1 MQRELSAAAGIAAVL
16 VILFVAPA
24 WVFGLVAG
32 ALGLLTLAEFLGLAG
47 KAGIPVPRYVVL
59 GVATLILGQA
69 AFPLVSRSGLAVG
82 GALFAAAAIFSLA
95 TLASDVPVA
104 DALAA
109 VAAPC
114 AGILLIVL
122 PVCGL
127 IWLAHVDLS
136 GAGQKFGPR
145 LILFLLVTIWG
156 CDSAAY
162 YVGRRFG
169 RRKLAPA
176 VSPGKTIEGTIGGFL
191 GSLAVSAAASVLFL
205 QEFRPAEAALVGGIA
220 SSAGQIGDL
229 VESMFKRAA
238 GVKDSGRFLP
248 GHGGFYDRLDSVL
261 FAVPV
266 VCAAVLVK
274 MLA

>member
-1 MQRELSAAAGIAAVL
+1 MTRELSAAAGIAAVL
-16 VILFVAPA
+16 LLLFVAPA
-24 WVFGLVAG
+24 WTFGLAAG

-47 KAGIPVPRYVVL
+47 KAGIPVPRFLVL
-59 GVATLILGQA
+59 AVATVMFGEA
-69 AFPLVSRSGLAVG
+69 AFPVVSKSGLAVG
-82 GALFAAAAIFSLA
+82 GALFAAAVLFSFAALV
-95 TLASDVPVA
+95 SDVPVA

-109 VAAPC
+109 VSAPC
-114 AGILLIVL
+114 AGMLLIVL

-127 IWLAHVDLS
+127 IWLAHVELS
-136 GAGQKFGPR
+136 GAGAKFGPR

-169 RRKLAPA
+169 KRKLAPA

-191 GSLAVSAAASVLFL
+191 GSLAVSIAASALFL
-205 QEFRPAEAALVGGIA
+205 KEFRPAEAALVGGLA